1 MASKLNIKRLLII
14 IVVALI
20 ATACGFLIVAKKYP
34 EPPVTSLKTETKTP
48 KQSEEAPE
56 KIPNSKIVI
65 PKSLLLPVPFTP
77 QAPTANWDEL
87 HNEACEEA
95 VAIMAHEYFS
105 GNTSTTLAPSLVETE
120 ISKITDWF
128 TKRYG
133 YYLDTT
139 SNETAE
145 MIRELYDLNTN
156 LIANF
161 TETDIKEALAENK
174 LVLISFNG
182 RLLGNPNYKSPGPIH
197 HMLLI
202 KGYSKEGYVT
212 NDPGTRN
219 GRGYTY
225 DFETLFNAAA
235 DWDHSIKTVDLNKK
249 IAIIV
254 STK

>member
-1 MASKLNIKRLLII
+1 MTSKLNIKRLLII
-14 IVVALI
+14 IAFAFI

-34 EPPVTSLKTETKTP
+34 EIPVTPLKTEAP

-105 GNTSTTLAPSLVETE
+105 GNTAATLAPSLVETE

-128 TKRYG
+128 TKRFG

-145 MIRELYDLNTN
+145 MIRELYDLNTE
-156 LIANF
+156 LITNF
-161 TETDIKEALAENK
+161 SEDTIKEALAQNK

-202 KGYSKEGYVT
+202 KGYNKEGYVT

-225 DFETLFNAAA
+225 DFETLFNASA

-254 STK
+254 SSK

>member
-1 MASKLNIKRLLII
+1 MKIIKYIIIIFIISAIAGGAVLYIKQRYAVTPINLNNSVKPNIKIDDDS
-14 IVVALI
+14 A
-20 ATACGFLIVAKKYP
+20 ANKP
-34 EPPVTSLKTETKTP
+34 D
-48 KQSEEAPE
+48 
-56 KIPNSKIVI
+56 VI
-65 PKSLLLPVPFTP
+65 NLPTSLLLPVPFTP

-105 GNTSTTLAPSLVETE
+105 GNTSATLQPSFVEKE
-120 ISKITDWF
+120 ISIITDWF
-128 TKRYG
+128 TKRFG

-156 LIANF
+156 LITNF
-161 TETDIKEALAENK
+161 SEDDIKEALAQNK

-202 KGYSKEGYVT
+202 KGYNKEGYVT

-219 GRGYTY
+219 GQSYTY
-225 DFETLFNAAA
+225 DFDTLFNAAA
-235 DWDHSIKTVDLNKK
+235 DWDHSIKNVDVNKK

-254 STK
+254 SAK

>member
-1 MASKLNIKRLLII
+1 MQRKLNIKRILIFI
-14 IVVALI
+14 AVALI
-20 ATACGFLIVAKKYP
+20 ATASGFLIIAKKYP
-34 EPPVTSLKTETKTP
+34 EMSVTSLKTETP
-48 KQSEEAPE
+48 KQSEKVAEA
-56 KIPNSKIVI
+56 IPNSKIVI

-105 GNTSTTLAPSLVETE
+105 GNTSSTLPPSLVEKE
-120 ISKITDWF
+120 ISKITEWF
-128 TKRYG
+128 TKRFG

-139 SNETAE
+139 SDETAE
-145 MIRELYDLNTN
+145 MIRELYDLDTN
-156 LIANF
+156 LITNF
-161 TETDIKEALAENK
+161 SETDIKEALAQNK

-202 KGYSKEGYVT
+202 KGFNKEGYVT

-219 GRGYTY
+219 GQGYTY

-235 DWDHSIKTVDLNKK
+235 DWDHSIKNVDLNKK

-254 STK
+254 SAK

>member
-1 MASKLNIKRLLII
+1 MQGKVNIKRILIFI
-14 IVVALI
+14 AVALI
-20 ATACGFLIVAKKYP
+20 ATAGGFLIVAKKYP
-34 EPPVTSLKTETKTP
+34 EIPVTPLKTETP

-95 VAIMAHEYFS
+95 VALMAHEYFS
-105 GNTSTTLAPSLVETE
+105 GNTSVTLAPSLVETE

-128 TKRYG
+128 TKRFG

-145 MIRELYDLNTN
+145 MIRELYDLNTE
-156 LIANF
+156 LITNF
-161 TETDIKEALAENK
+161 SEDTIKEALAQNK

-202 KGYSKEGYVT
+202 KGYNKEGYVT

-254 STK
+254 SSK